1 MFAANYAADPCR
13 YTVFVRDQ
21 RRAAQHRT
29 GTRVL
34 TLFRHLSIGRR
45 AEEGA
50 AALRVRRS
58 RRRKNLQ
65 RKSPR
70 SEKKKEIPEFE
81 NKGLHFLHLIQT
93 GRDNQRFI
101 KKNRKEENYE
111 KLFAVITAAV
121 IRPTV
126 GRK

>member
-58 RRRKNLQ
+58 RRQKICNENPHEARK
-65 RKSPR
+65 RKKYPNS
-70 SEKKKEIPEFE
+70 K
-81 NKGLHFLHLIQT
+81 T
-93 GRDNQRFI
+93 RDYIFYI
-101 KKNRKEENYE
+101 
-111 KLFAVITAAV
+111 
-121 IRPTV
+121 
-126 GRK
+126 